1 MNSNILSR
9 DQVATET
16 EGLSVPLISLLKG
29 IVCRQDN
36 ELLWQRVLNMRTV
49 LTDYVAVLG
58 LDLLVDEAEGF
69 AWLRSREL
77 DDGETALPRLL
88 ARRQLPYLSSLLLA
102 LLCRKLAETDAG
114 GNAGKLVM
122 DRSELVELVRVFLP
136 QRGNEA
142 RLSDQVMTA
151 LGRIE
156 DLGFVRRIK
165 DDEGRY
171 EIRRII
177 RAFVDAQWLA
187 EFSERLE
194 EYRQF
199 GEAGKESEQ

>member
-36 ELLWQRVLNMRTV
+36 ESLWQCVLNLRTV

-88 ARRQLPYLSSLLLA
+88 TRRQLPYLSSLLLA

-114 GNAGKLVM
+114 GNAGKLVL

-187 EFSERLE
+187 EFSGRLE